1 MIRPLSNKFALAAA
15 IIGALIV
22 TGCEGSREAIGIGKQ
37 SPDEFAVVTRA
48 PLSMPP
54 DYGLRPP
61 RPGVDRPQEEKVTDA
76 ARDLIVKSANSNAS
90 TRRVSTASLGETA
103 LLSKAGAT
111 NPDPNIRREI
121 NRESSILATEDDS
134 FTDSLIFWQDRP
146 EPGSI
151 VDADAERKR
160 LRENAALGDAP
171 TKGRTPKIIRKP
183 VGWLEGIFN

>member
-15 IIGALIV
+15 IVGVLIV
-22 TGCEGSREAIGIGKQ
+22 TGCDGAREAIGIGKQ

-61 RPGVDRPQEEKVTDA
+61 QPGVDRPQEQKVTDS

-146 EPGSI
+146 QPGSI
-151 VDADAERKR
+151 IDAHAERKR

-183 VGWLEGIFN
+183 KGWLKGIFN

>member
-15 IIGALIV
+15 IVGVLIV
-22 TGCEGSREAIGIGKQ
+22 TGCDGAREAIGIGKQ

-61 RPGVDRPQEEKVTDA
+61 QPGVDRPQEQKVTDS

-111 NPDPNIRREI
+111 NPDPSIRREI

-134 FTDSLIFWQDRP
+134 FTDSLIFWQHRP

-160 LRENAALGDAP
+160 LRKNAALGDAP
-171 TKGRTPKIIRKP
+171 TKGRTPRIIRKP
-183 VGWLEGIFN
+183 KGWLEGIFN